1 VIFVDTS
8 FWAALLWRR
17 DTNHEDARKLLGAY
31 GDEPMITSNHVR
43 GEAWTV
49 LRRRDGHHTALRFL
63 DLLETSP
70 RIEVARAS
78 EDVEREALAWLRRH
92 DERRYSFVD
101 ASAFV
106 FMRQRRIT
114 TALAFDGDF
123 SAAGFIELRP

>member
-8 FWAALLWRR
+8 FWTALLWGR
-17 DTNHEDARKLLGAY
+17 DGNHADASRLLGAH
-31 GDEPMITSNHVR
+31 GDERMITSNHVL

-49 LRRRDGHHTALRFL
+49 LRRRDGHRTALRFL
-63 DLLETSP
+63 DLMESSP

-78 EDVEREALAWLRRH
+78 EDVEREALDWLRRH

-101 ASAFV
+101 ACAFA

-114 TALAFDGDF
+114 AALAFDGDF
-123 SAAGFIELRP
+123 SAAGFVELRA